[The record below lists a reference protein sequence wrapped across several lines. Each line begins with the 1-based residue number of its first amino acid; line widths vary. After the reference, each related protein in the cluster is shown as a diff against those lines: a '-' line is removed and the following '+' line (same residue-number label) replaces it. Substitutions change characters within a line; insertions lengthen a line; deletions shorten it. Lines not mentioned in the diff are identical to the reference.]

1 MKKIVTNK
9 IRCKKCGDII
19 ESRSVHDLVT
29 CKCGAVSADG
39 GHEYLRCCGELE
51 DFEDLSEYEED
62 LTVANAI
69 HQFVEQ
75 SRDEYSIYENYSGRY
90 MFGKKCLGIV
100 VRQGNS
106 YMEMLMKLTKYLD
119 DNSIEDAGLQL
130 EGVSVD
136 ELGLDTVVYFPS
148 IME

>member
-19 ESRSVHDLVT
+19 ESRSVHDFVT

-39 GHEYLRCCGELE
+39 GHEYLRRCGELE

-69 HQFVEQ
+69 RQFVAQ
-75 SRDEYSIYENYSGRY
+75 AGDEYSIYEDYSGRG
-90 MFGKKCLGIV
+90 MFGQKCLGIV
-100 VRQGNS
+100 VYQGYS
-106 YMEMLMKLTKYLD
+106 YMEMLMKLTQYLD
-119 DNSIEDAGLQL
+119 EHDFDDADLEL
-130 EGVSVD
+130 EGISID
-136 ELGLDTVVYFPS
+136 SLGMDTIVYFPR
-148 IME
+148 IRG